1 MPEPLENFLTSLA
14 HAKPSAH
21 FVALA
26 LGFIGITYHEFAK
39 QPQFVSWIAVHWA
52 IGTVISSIKI
62 ATPMIALY
70 YPSLKR
76 AA

>member
-1 MPEPLENFLTSLA
+1 MPEPIETFVTSMVR
-14 HAKPSAH
+14 AKPSAH

-39 QPQFVSWIAVHWA
+39 QPQFVAWITVHWA
-52 IGTVISSIKI
+52 VGTLISSIKI
-62 ATPMIALY
+62 AAPMIALY

>member
-1 MPEPLENFLTSLA
+1 MSEFLTNLV

-21 FVALA
+21 FLALA
-26 LGFIGITYHEFAK
+26 LGFIGITYHQLAK
-39 QPQFVSWIAVHWA
+39 QPQFVAWIALHWFV
-52 IGTVISSIKI
+52 GTLISSIKI
-62 ATPMIALY
+62 AAPMFCLY

>member
-1 MPEPLENFLTSLA
+1 MSEFLTNLV
-14 HAKPSAH
+14 HAKPSSH
-21 FVALA
+21 FLALA

-39 QPQFVSWIAVHWA
+39 QPQFVAWLAAHWA
-52 IGTVISSIKI
+52 IGTLISSIKI
-62 ATPMIALY
+62 AAPMLCLY

>member
-1 MPEPLENFLTSLA
+1 MPEPLNNFLTGVV

-39 QPQFVSWIAVHWA
+39 QPQFVAWIAVHWA
-52 IGTVISSIKI
+52 VGTMISSIKI
-62 ATPMIALY
+62 AAPMLALY